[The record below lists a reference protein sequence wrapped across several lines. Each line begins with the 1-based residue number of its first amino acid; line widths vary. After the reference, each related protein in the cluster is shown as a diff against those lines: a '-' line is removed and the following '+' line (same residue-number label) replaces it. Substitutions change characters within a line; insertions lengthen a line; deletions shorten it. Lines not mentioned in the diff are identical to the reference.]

1 MRRIPVYQPSL
12 NGREEQYVLE
22 AVRSGWI
29 SSRGAFIDRFEEAC
43 AAYLDLPV
51 ARVTSVCNGTVA
63 LHLALLAAG
72 IGPGDEVIVPTFTY
86 VASVNAIRYVG
97 ATPVLA
103 DSLSDT
109 WQVDPEDVARRVT
122 PRTRAIM
129 AVDLYGCPCDMDAL
143 TALAG
148 PRGLLIIEDAAEA
161 FGSRLRGRHV
171 GRTAD
176 VATFSFFG
184 NKTITTG
191 EGGLVVFKDSAMAAE
206 AKMLKSQYASTTKR
220 YWHDKIG
227 YNFRMTNL
235 AAAIG
240 LAQIERVDEIMA
252 RKRALARRYEQQLS
266 DLPLSFQPEPKDA
279 VNSYWMVSALLPR
292 GADREDFFEHLET
305 AGVETRPLF
314 YPAHT
319 LPMFTEFS
327 SGQQAY
333 PVASDIG
340 ARGFNLPSWPDLP
353 DEDIDRVCAAV
364 RSWFATR
371 GSSGRKT
378 ASP

>member
-1 MRRIPVYQPSL
+1 MSRIPVYQPSL
-12 NGREEQYVLE
+12 TGREEQYVLE

-29 SSRGAFIDRFEEAC
+29 SSRGDFIDRFEAAC
-43 AAYLDLPV
+43 AAYLDIP
-51 ARVTSVCNGTVA
+51 AERVTSVCNGTVA

-72 IGPGDEVIVPTFTY
+72 VGPGDEVIVPTFTY

-97 ATPVLA
+97 AIPVFA
-103 DSLSDT
+103 DSRPDT
-109 WQVDPEDVARRVT
+109 WQVDAEDVARRIT

-143 TALAG
+143 AAIAG
-148 PRGLLIIEDAAEA
+148 PRGLVIIEDAAEA
-161 FGSRLRGRHV
+161 FGSRWHGRHV
-171 GRTAD
+171 GTEAD

-191 EGGLVVFKDSAMAAE
+191 EGGLVVFKDAAVAAE
-206 AKMLKSQYASTTKR
+206 AKMLKSQYASQTRR

-240 LAQIERVDEIMA
+240 LAQIERIDEIMA
-252 RKRALARRYEQQLS
+252 KKRALARAYETRLS
-266 DLPLSFQPEPKDA
+266 DLPLSFQPEPPDA

-292 GADREDFFEHLET
+292 GADREAFFAHLEA

-314 YPAHT
+314 YPSHI

-333 PVASDIG
+333 PVAADIG

-353 DEDIDRVCAAV
+353 AADIDRVCDAV
-364 RSWFATR
+364 RSWFAA
-371 GSSGRKT
+371 GSKAIS
-378 ASP
+378 A